1 MQNDKIIGKLFEEK
15 LWDRFREKLI
25 QYGKKNCI
33 MESDYM
39 DDDLKELLNL

>member
-33 MESDYM
+33 MESGYM